1 MPGGKFIDT
10 NIWIYAHL
18 RAPAEPR
25 HAIAFEFT
33 HNLTGG
39 VISPRVAAE
48 YYSVML
54 RSGQSDAWIQE
65 NLNAVLSYVRL

>member
-25 HAIAFEFT
+25 HAIAFELT
-33 HNLTGG
+33 RNLTDG
-39 VISPRVAAE
+39 VISLRRAE
-48 YYSVML
+48 KGEA
-54 RSGQSDAWIQE
+54 RHP
-65 NLNAVLSYVRL
+65 SYGVCQRPIRFHHNEH

>member
-25 HAIAFEFT
+25 HAIAFEFAR
-33 HNLTGG
+33 NLTDG
-39 VISPRVAAE
+39 VISLRRAE
-48 YYSVML
+48 KGEARHPPYGVCQ
-54 RSGQSDAWIQE
+54 RPIRFHHNE
-65 NLNAVLSYVRL
+65 H